1 MKFKSLSE
9 KHSRILLLVFF
20 SAVLSLLLSSGCGF
34 SASEVTDNS
43 PAAPQ
48 DEITYNLNLLSDY
61 LAEADDDYKNLE
73 DFTWQ
78 GLDDLG
84 YREIREAGQ
93 CCQTPRL
100 CDKNDDTD
108 VYSTQAVW
116 MPILS
121 WLPDYK
127 RVSPLKGLIDSS
139 QNTLNEIKSEI
150 TSLDSGDSPDYHS
163 LSQSE
168 AVNEMF
174 TNLDGALKSAIY
186 MVTTIDKTSN
196 FSEVTALLEEADSV
210 TQDRYREKF
219 SEQSGKYTEL
229 LHILQADLE
238 KAAGVNT
245 DLMAKIAEPKSDR

>member
-1 MKFKSLSE
+1 MKFKSLNE
-9 KHSRILLLVFF
+9 KHSRILLLVLL
-20 SAVLSLLLSSGCGF
+20 SALLSLLVSSGCWF
-34 SASEVTDNS
+34 SASEGTGNS

-48 DEITYNLNLLSDY
+48 DEITYNLNLLSDC
-61 LAEADDDYKNLE
+61 LAEVDNGYKNLE
-73 DFTWQ
+73 DFSWQ

-84 YREIREAGQ
+84 YREVQMAGQ

-100 CDKNDDTD
+100 CDKDDDNDI
-108 VYSTQAVW
+108 YSTQTVW

-127 RVSPLKGLIDSS
+127 RISPVKGLIESS

-219 SEQSGKYTEL
+219 SQQSRKYTEL
-229 LHILQADLE
+229 LHILHADLE
-238 KAAGVNT
+238 KAAGINT
-245 DLMAKIAEPKSDR
+245 GLMAKVTEHKSD